1 MQRNKKFYLVLLVF
15 FILAGTL
22 VLEGSFWVQAA
33 SSITSLSEADQQAL
47 KEKQDRLDEIKAK
60 IKAYNQIIDLKQ
72 RQGSTLTAQIQS
84 LEAQAGKLEIEIAQN
99 QDRIQNLAGEIGTL
113 EKRIAEKETLILS
126 QKRLLAEL
134 MRTVSGQSS
143 LGIARLIMEPMNEAG
158 WTMQNDERAAQA
170 NGRLSEILDEI
181 RMTKQELENE
191 QTVLEHKKAEADSVQ
206 EQLSKQ
212 SDYLASSKD
221 SKTTL
226 LTKTQSEVKKYNTI
240 VDQLED
246 ERDAIENEIESLES
260 TKVGELNLKDMP
272 AFKHGL
278 LGYPVEKV
286 VFSQGYGKTS
296 FARTSKFYGTSG
308 FHNGL
313 DFSTPVGSKVLA
325 AADGKVV
332 ATGNNGRYAYGRW
345 IAVDHGNGI
354 VTMYGHLSS
363 IVKSKG
369 SIVKKGDTIAKS
381 GNTGNSTGPHV
392 HFTVFSAKS
401 FEVVPS
407 KSVLSVKDIP
417 IGATVNPKNYLP

>member
-15 FILAGTL
+15 FVLAGTL

-158 WTMQNDERAAQA
+158 WTMQNDERAAQT

-191 QTVLEHKKAEADSVQ
+191 QTILEHKKAEADSVQ

-369 SIVKKGDTIAKS
+369 STVKKGDTIAKS

>member
-15 FILAGTL
+15 FVLAGTL

-296 FARTSKFYGTSG
+296 FAKTSKFYGTSG